1 MGVGVAREAGEG
13 GWLSDLEGEEKGF
26 GFNEGGERSRRIL
39 AWTCDRVVVT
49 EARASAVIPD
59 HLH

>member
-1 MGVGVAREAGEG
+1 MGVGEVAGG
-13 GWLSDLEGEEKGF
+13 DGWLADFEGEEKGF
-26 GFNEGGERSRRIL
+26 GFNGGGERSRRTL

-49 EARASAVIPD
+49 EVSASAVIPD

>member
-1 MGVGVAREAGEG
+1 MGEER
-13 GWLSDLEGEEKGF
+13 WLSDFEGEEKGF
-26 GFNEGGERSRRIL
+26 GFKGGGERSRRIL

-49 EARASAVIPD
+49 VERASAVIPD

>member
-1 MGVGVAREAGEG
+1 MGGG
-13 GWLSDLEGEEKGF
+13 GWLSDFEGEEKGF